1 MISSPQGSNE
11 VIYANWNVTSDS
23 SHGAIPIYS
32 LPNYVADKKAN
43 STTGFKVDYES
54 LPSGQLHPWTVA
66 KRIENKQKNR
76 YKNIIPY
83 DHSRVKLEV
92 LKNAPHSDY
101 INASFIDGFK
111 REREYI
117 ATQGPNSSSMD
128 DFWRMV
134 WQYDCR
140 KIVMLTKCVEGE
152 KNKCNKYWPDSTATY
167 GNILVTRIS
176 EDVRSHDT
184 IREFTLEQHGSTRT
198 VVQFH
203 YTSWPDMGVPQ
214 YATPLVK
221 FIGMTK
227 EHKTRGAGVG
237 RTGTF
242 ITLDAM
248 LDQAEVE
255 GVVDVYNFVKNMRE
269 QRIKMVQVAE
279 QYEFIFETLMETF
292 TCGDT
297 SITQDDFHHV
307 FPSLSLPSPDTGSSV
322 LQEQFAHLDTLTVK
336 PKDSDHRA
344 AKDPA
349 NVNKNRYQDKFP
361 TDKSRPYLSTEVENG
376 TNYINASFLPGYTR
390 KDAFIGTQSPL
401 PHTVV
406 DFWRLVYD
414 YNITTIVML
423 NGRSSEHKS
432 MAQYW
437 PDGHQREAAYGPFVV
452 SLTEED
458 LDRNFSSR
466 TFKLSSTSSQSRDR
480 TVHQLE
486 LTTWPL
492 AAEVASSP
500 ESVVEL
506 HQRAIGLN
514 GSRGKSTPILVH
526 CGDGEG
532 ATGTFVAASSVLDRL
547 AAERVIDV
555 FQACKRL
562 RAVRQG
568 AVASLAQY
576 EFIYTIVKSYLDSFE
591 VYVNCRV

>member
-1 MISSPQGSNE
+1 MISSPQVSNDA
-11 VIYANWNVTSDS
+11 IYANWNVASDS
-23 SHGAIPIYS
+23 RHGAIPVYS

-43 STTGFKVDYES
+43 STTGFKDDYES

-66 KRIENKQKNR
+66 KKIENKQKNR

-83 DHSRVKLEV
+83 DHSLVKLEV
-92 LKNAPHSDY
+92 LNNVPHSDY

-111 REREYI
+111 RKKEYI

-152 KNKCNKYWPDSTATY
+152 K
-167 GNILVTRIS
+167 
-176 EDVRSHDT
+176 
-184 IREFTLEQHGSTRT
+184 QHGSTRT

-227 EHKTRGAGVG
+227 EQKTRGAGVG

-248 LDQAEVE
+248 LGQAEEE

-297 SITQDDFHHV
+297 SITQDDFHHDIV
-307 FPSLSLPSPDTGSSV
+307 YPSLSLRSPDTGASV

-336 PKDSDHRA
+336 PKDSDRRA

-349 NVNKNRYQDKFP
+349 NVSKNRYQDKIP

-401 PHTVV
+401 RHTVV

-423 NGRSSEHKS
+423 NGRPSEHKS

-437 PDGHQREAAYGPFVV
+437 PDGHQHEAAYGPFVV
-452 SLTEED
+452 SLTDED
-458 LDRNFSSR
+458 LGRNLSSR
-466 TFKLSSTSSQSRDR
+466 TFKLSNTSSQSRDR

-492 AAEVASSP
+492 AADVASSP

-514 GSRGKSTPILVH
+514 GSRGKMVKKYYQLRIFHRHIASR
-526 CGDGEG
+526 DGEG

-547 AAERVIDV
+547 AAEKVIDV

-576 EFIYTIVKSYLDSFE
+576 EFIYAVVKSYLDSFE
-591 VYVNCRV
+591 VYVNCRI

>member
-1 MISSPQGSNE
+1 MISSPQVSNDA
-11 VIYANWNVTSDS
+11 IYANWNVASDS
-23 SHGAIPIYS
+23 RHGAIPVYS

-43 STTGFKVDYES
+43 STTGFKDDYES

-66 KRIENKQKNR
+66 KKIENKQKNR

-83 DHSRVKLEV
+83 DHSLVKLEV
-92 LKNAPHSDY
+92 LNNVPHSDY

-111 REREYI
+111 RKKEYI

-128 DFWRMV
+128 DFWRM
-134 WQYDCR
+134 
-140 KIVMLTKCVEGE
+140 
-152 KNKCNKYWPDSTATY
+152 
-167 GNILVTRIS
+167 
-176 EDVRSHDT
+176 
-184 IREFTLEQHGSTRT
+184 QHGSTRT

-227 EHKTRGAGVG
+227 EQKTRGAGVG

-248 LDQAEVE
+248 LDQAEEE

-307 FPSLSLPSPDTGSSV
+307 YPSLSLPSPDTGASV

-336 PKDSDHRA
+336 PKDSDRRA

-349 NVNKNRYQDKFP
+349 NINKNRYQDKIP

-401 PHTVV
+401 RHTVV

-423 NGRSSEHKS
+423 NGRPSEHKS

-437 PDGHQREAAYGPFVV
+437 PDGHQHEAAYGPFVV

-458 LDRNFSSR
+458 LGRNLSSR
-466 TFKLSSTSSQSRDR
+466 TFKLNNTSSQSRDR
-480 TVHQLE
+480 TVHQVE

-492 AAEVASSP
+492 ADEVASSP
-500 ESVVEL
+500 ESIVEL
-506 HQRAIGLN
+506 HQRVTGFN
-514 GSRGKSTPILVH
+514 GSRGKSAPVLVH

-532 ATGTFVAASSVLDRL
+532 ATGTFIAASSVLDRL
-547 AAERVIDV
+547 AAEKVIDV
-555 FQACKRL
+555 FPACKRL

-576 EFIYTIVKSYLDSFE
+576 EFIYTVVKSYLDSFE
-591 VYVNCRV
+591 VYVNCRI